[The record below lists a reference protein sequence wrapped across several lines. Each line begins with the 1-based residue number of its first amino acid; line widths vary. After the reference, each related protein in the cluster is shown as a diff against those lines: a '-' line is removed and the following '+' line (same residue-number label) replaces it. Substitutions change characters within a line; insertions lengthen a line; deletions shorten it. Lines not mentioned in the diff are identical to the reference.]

1 MKYAQRAKDNIQEV
15 PFWQEKKFAVKRFSG
30 GIYIVGRLRA
40 RSASAKPSFS
50 AGGHAATL

>member
-30 GIYIVGRLRA
+30 GIYMAERQVARA
-40 RSASAKPSFS
+40 APVAGCVS
-50 AGGHAATL
+50 AGRHTATL

>member
-30 GIYIVGRLRA
+30 GIYMAGRHVARA
-40 RSASAKPSFS
+40 APVAGCVS
-50 AGGHAATL
+50 AGRHTATL